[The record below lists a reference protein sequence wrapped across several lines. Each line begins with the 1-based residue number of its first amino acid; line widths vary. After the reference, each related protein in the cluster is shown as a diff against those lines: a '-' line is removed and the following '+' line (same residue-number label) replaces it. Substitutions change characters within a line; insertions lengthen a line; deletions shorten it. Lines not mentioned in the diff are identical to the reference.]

1 MNIAMMKLTINGKKM
16 ELPEAMTIGAFLED
30 KNLQPRSVVVELNRV
45 IIEREK
51 YDEVAFKDGD
61 EVEIMRF
68 IGGG

>member
-1 MNIAMMKLTINGKKM
+1 MNIAMMTLTINGKEM
-16 ELPEAMTIGAFLED
+16 ELPEAMTIGAFLAG
-30 KNLQPRSVVVELNRV
+30 KNIQPLSVVVEHNLV

-51 YDEVAFKDGD
+51 YDEVEFKDGD